1 MTECYIRAQIVGE
14 LPSGQKVV
22 RLLASGADGTQ
33 LVLEGKDLV
42 SIETYRAN
50 FTDTH
55 CPVINFD
62 RCRAAERLLAR
73 ELGTKLLEEGLIS
86 LEYMAASDRM
96 HGGGI
101 VEIHMK
107 ADVVRPKSKSG
118 KTVKVPDG
126 VYVQDEDGQGWHF
139 LEEGKR

>member
-1 MTECYIRAQIVGE
+1 MNECYIRAQIVGE

-22 RLLASGADGTQ
+22 RLLASGADGTR
-33 LVLEGKDLV
+33 LVLEDKDLV
-42 SIETYRAN
+42 SIETYRAS
-50 FTDTH
+50 FTETQY
-55 CPVINFD
+55 PVINFD
-62 RCRAAERLLAR
+62 RCRAAERLLAKD
-73 ELGTKLLEEGLIS
+73 LGAKLLEEGVIS
-86 LEYMAASDRM
+86 LEYMTATDRM
-96 HGGGI
+96 YGGEI

-139 LEEGKR
+139 IKEGKQ